1 MCVKKKSRPNLFCF
15 SFLSFLLKDLVI
27 FFVNGEFMENKHFK
41 LITIEISGAC
51 NAHCPFCV
59 TGRGDIKPGKMM
71 SLDLFKKT
79 IHRLKDLDLV
89 AQDCAFIL
97 YNWGEPFL
105 NPEINEILEFCNDEK
120 LCIHLSTNASTYKK
134 LSKKA
139 IQAINHIV
147 ISMPGFS
154 QTAYDKIHGFDF
166 EKIKENIELFTLDF
180 KKYST
185 PQKIQLRQHIYQWN
199 LDDIAKT
206 TKFAFDLGVDFYPY
220 YAYIANYEMFKKYKL
235 GQLDKQ
241 TEHEINTN
249 LFTYYLHNYENKPD
263 FVCPQFDYLII
274 DESANV
280 VGCDNLSKDCNKFVL
295 FNIFDDN
302 ALDRMNERINMEEC
316 KTCVE
321 TGIAQITHSGISTMP
336 DWADKLKNYEWK
348 LEKFFKR

>member
-1 MCVKKKSRPNLFCF
+1 MKTEYSY
-15 SFLSFLLKDLVI
+15 SEGG
-27 FFVNGEFMENKHFK
+27 FVMENKHFK

-59 TGRGDIKPGKMM
+59 TGRGDIKAGKMM

-79 IHRLKDLDLV
+79 IYRLKELDLV
-89 AQDCAFIL
+89 AKDCDFYL
-97 YNWGEPFL
+97 FNWGEPFL
-105 NPEINEILEFCNDEK
+105 NPELNEILEFCADEN
-120 LCIHLSTNASTYKK
+120 LHICLSTNASTYKK

-139 IQAINHIV
+139 IKPISNFIV
-147 ISMPGFS
+147 SMPGFS

-166 EKIKENIELFTLDF
+166 EKIKENIEQFTKDF

-206 TKFAFDLGVDFYPY
+206 AKYACTLGADFYPY
-220 YAYIANYEMFKKYKL
+220 YAYVANYEMFKKYKL

-249 LFTYYLHNYENKPD
+249 IFTYYLHNYIDDPKFE
-263 FVCPQFDYLII
+263 CYEFDMLIL

-280 VGCDNLSKDCNKFVL
+280 VSCCNMAKNNEKFVL

-302 ALDRMNERINMEEC
+302 APDRMPERINMEEC
-316 KTCVE
+316 KTCLAL
-321 TGIAQITHSGISTMP
+321 GMAQIPYNIGTVP
-336 DWADKLKNYEWK
+336 QWADNIKAYINQNSKTNFHKILHRLCHKK
-348 LEKFFKR
+348 